1 MAESKK
7 ALAIRMKKE
16 YLARKQARSSAR
28 AGKGQKKVKPIK
40 EGTYGAV
47 GSIEPAGGIMSIM
60 PKKKPAQNRGNKA
73 HIDL

>member
-7 ALAIRMKKE
+7 ALAKRMKKE

-28 AGKGQKKVKPIK
+28 AGKGPKKIKPIK

-47 GSIEPAGGIMSIM
+47 GSIAPAGGIKSIM
-60 PKKKPAQNRGNKA
+60 PKKSDRRRRDNKA